1 MNFNKTVNINVKIR
15 KESEK
20 MGSKKLGRP
29 QMREK
34 LKNRPQMNDFFY
46 PLPIGE
52 RQSARQ
58 TDRDK

>member
-1 MNFNKTVNINVKIR
+1 MNFNKTAYFRLEIR
-15 KESEK
+15 QESKKRGPE
-20 MGSKKLGRP
+20 KLGRP